1 MPDNADVVLGATEL
15 KALEELVRRSGD
27 GGKYGLTDAG
37 FVPKPY
43 TQLLRESLAAAR
55 AIMGPDI
62 DLAPGSAVRKILE
75 LGAVETA
82 RSYALVAGIV
92 DDMYVSSA
100 RGPGL
105 SRLGEE
111 LGVPRPFMRAS
122 GTLQLTLQGD
132 TPSVRIAKGARL
144 TSRNG
149 DRHAFTLS
157 DVELT
162 QGVKT
167 AAVQAQAFYP
177 GVTGNLNPG
186 DADQK
191 IVAWND
197 SYDPADADDKLAQL
211 RAAALAKNLPLEEVV
226 SIEHGA
232 PFSGGESRWPDDA
245 YRELLLRM
253 PRSVWTAEAIQAAV
267 AMVTGVRS
275 STVQDQFGGLDI
287 DRSIFGDFNF
297 MERLFAAERDLVS
310 PYAFAI
316 LVAPEEGA
324 IWGGPGGL
332 LEAVLSAVE
341 DLRPIGLFP
350 RVERA
355 STVYVYVRA
364 RILVRGLPLPSGGL
378 AAMNQSQPAR
388 AFKARLLKRI
398 DSYIGTLGFN
408 SPVRAAR
415 VEYQIMSDPNV
426 VDVQGLELLRA
437 SGASLVADG
446 PQGIGPGANLE
457 PSPKSVPVLVDSD
470 TYLTLVPTA

>member
-1 MPDNADVVLGATEL
+1 MADDTDVVFGATEL
-15 KALEELVRRSGD
+15 KVLEELVRRSGD

-43 TQLLRESLAAAR
+43 VQLLRESLAGAR
-55 AIMGPDI
+55 AILGPDV
-62 DLAPGSAVRKILE
+62 DLAPGSAVRKVLE

-82 RSYALVAGIV
+82 RSYALMAGMV
-92 DDMYVSSA
+92 DDMFVSSA
-100 RGPGL
+100 RGPAL

-111 LGVPRPFMRAS
+111 LGAARPFMRAS
-122 GTLQLTLQGD
+122 GSLQLTLQGD
-132 TPSVRIAKGARL
+132 TPALRIAKGARL

-149 DRHAFTLS
+149 DRHVFTLS
-157 DVELT
+157 DVELS
-162 QGVKT
+162 QGAKT
-167 AAVQAQAFYP
+167 ASVQAQAFFP
-177 GVTGNLNPG
+177 GAGGNLNPG
-186 DADQK
+186 VADQK
-191 IVAWND
+191 IVRWND
-197 SYDPADADDKLAQL
+197 GYDAADPDDKLAQL
-211 RAAALAKNLPLEEVV
+211 RAAAVAKGVPLEEVV
-226 SIEHGA
+226 SVEHA
-232 PFSGGESRWPDDA
+232 TPFAGGDARWPDDA

-253 PRSVWTAEAIQAAV
+253 PRSVWTAEAMQAAV
-267 AMVTGVRS
+267 AMVPGVRS
-275 STVQDQFGGLDI
+275 ATVQDQFGGLDV

-310 PYAFAI
+310 PYAFTI

-332 LEAVLSAVE
+332 LEAVLAAVE

-355 STVYVYVRA
+355 STVYVHVKATVY
-364 RILVRGLPLPSGGL
+364 VRGLPLPSGGL

-388 AFKARLLKRI
+388 AFKARLLGRI
-398 DSYIGTLGFN
+398 GNYIGPLGFN

-426 VDVQGLELLRA
+426 VDVQDLELLRA
-437 SGASLVADG
+437 SGASLLTDG

-470 TYLTLVPTA
+470 AYLTLMPTG